1 MNRRHYGTLRFAGAA
16 LCAVVVI
23 AILAPRAHAL
33 EIKRMTLSNGA
44 VLLVSEEHKLPMVT
58 VSIAFDAGARRDPAG
73 KAGLA
78 ALTARCLGQGTKEL
92 SAAEFNQKVDF
103 MGSSVGVSAGRDYA
117 VAGFTS
123 LEKYQGATLALLTG
137 ILVEPGLRDSDIERK
152 RAETVAEIHA
162 QEEEPGYTASV
173 AFQKALFGDTP
184 YGHPQDGT
192 ADSVAKLTPAD
203 VRAFYHQYYKL
214 GSAVIAVTGD
224 VRADE
229 VKASLEKSLTGL
241 SGTVA
246 PQAAPAPPP
255 LAKGLDAKLI
265 DRSVQQANIIMGF
278 DGIARANPDY
288 YKLQVMNYIFG
299 GGGFA
304 SRLVKIV
311 RSENGLAY
319 SIGSV
324 VDAGKFPGAY
334 GIRLQ
339 TKNASANEA
348 IKLILEQMRAIQ
360 QHGVT
365 DSELEGAKKFLIGSF
380 PLKFDRQSA
389 IAGFMLGI
397 ELDRLGLDY
406 ADRYPKLIQAV
417 TRQDVQEMARKYLHP
432 DAILVVAVANLK
444 DAAINTTML
453 SQVAAGDADAARKKQ

>member
-1 MNRRHYGTLRFAGAA
+1 MSYHGRSIGKLAGAA
-16 LCAVVVI
+16 LAAL
-23 AILAPRAHAL
+23 AILALAPRAHAL

-44 VLLVSEEHKLPMVT
+44 VLLVSEEHQLPMVT
-58 VSIAFDAGARRDPAG
+58 MSIAFDAGARRDPDG

-78 ALTARCLGQGTKEL
+78 ALTAQCLDQGTKDL

-103 MGSSVGVSAGRDYA
+103 MGSSVEVGADRDYA

-123 LEKYQGATLALLTG
+123 LKKYQADTLALLTG
-137 ILVEPGLRDSDIERK
+137 ILTEPGLRDADIERK
-152 RAETVAEIHA
+152 RAETVADIHA
-162 QEEEPGYTASV
+162 QEEEPAYTASV
-173 AFQKALFGDTP
+173 KFQKALFGDSP
-184 YGHPQDGT
+184 YGHPENGS
-192 ADSVAKLTPAD
+192 AESVAKLTPAD
-203 VRAFYHQYYKL
+203 VRAFYHSYYKL

-241 SGTVA
+241 GGTVA
-246 PQAAPAPPP
+246 AQPVPPPPPAPR
-255 LAKGLDAKLI
+255 GLDVKLV

-278 DGIARANPDY
+278 GGIARSNPDF

-304 SRLVKIV
+304 SRLVQIV
-311 RSENGLAY
+311 RSAHGLAY
-319 SIGSV
+319 SVGSV
-324 VDAGKFPGAY
+324 VSAGKFEGAY

-339 TKNASANEA
+339 TKNSSANEA
-348 IKLILEQMRAIQ
+348 IKLILEQMRVIQ
-360 QHGVT
+360 EHPVT
-365 DSELEGAKKFLIGSF
+365 DAELDGAKKFLIGSF

-397 ELDRLGLDY
+397 ELNHLGLDY

-417 TRQDVQEMARKYLHP
+417 TTQEVQDMARKYLHP
-432 DAILVVAVANLK
+432 DAILLVAVANLK
-444 DAAINTTML
+444 DAAINTAML
-453 SQVAAGDADAARKKQ
+453 SQIAAGEGAAAPAQQ